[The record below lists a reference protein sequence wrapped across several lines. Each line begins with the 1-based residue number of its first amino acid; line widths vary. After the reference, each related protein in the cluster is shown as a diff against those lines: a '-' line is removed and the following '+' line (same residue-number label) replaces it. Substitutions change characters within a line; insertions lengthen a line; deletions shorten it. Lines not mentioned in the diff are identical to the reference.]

1 MSSPRTNSSF
11 ATWLSCKFGLDG
23 DDKDDDDDECGR
35 ATTVMRP
42 GSTLTVQMLS
52 HGQDPDQEVM
62 SLLAPLVEV
71 NALVSADRSYLLALT
86 AGSRIDRF
94 GRFRLHGRAGFPFR
108 VSRSQHR
115 RRAPCLSSCV
125 KKKPPSRVQ
134 PRSWTAARAHL
145 QQLVA
150 DVERDSLYTPSL
162 LVVVCPNETL
172 DQDASRVLRESVQSM
187 FHFVSGSRLAVV
199 VF

>member
-1 MSSPRTNSSF
+1 
-11 ATWLSCKFGLDG
+11 
-23 DDKDDDDDECGR
+23 
-35 ATTVMRP
+35 MRP

-62 SLLAPLVEV
+62 SLLAPLVVEV

-115 RRAPCLSSCV
+115 RRASCLFSCV
-125 KKKPPSRVQ
+125 KPPRLVCNRAAGLQ
-134 PRSWTAARAHL
+134 PGHIYSTSSPTSNATRCTRRASSSSCARTRHWIKTRH
-145 QQLVA
+145 
-150 DVERDSLYTPSL
+150 ESYENLYSPRFISS
-162 LVVVCPNETL
+162 
-172 DQDASRVLRESVQSM
+172 QDPASRSSYFETGRT
-187 FHFVSGSRLAVV
+187 
-199 VF
+199 